1 MSKTRLSKDPR
12 VQTEIRRKGV
22 MKVNKV
28 LEDSVLNKMEETIE
42 MDEHF

>member
-12 VQTEIRRKGV
+12 VQTEIRRKV
-22 MKVNKV
+22 IMKANKV
-28 LEDSVLNKMEETIE
+28 LAEFVLNIMQETIE